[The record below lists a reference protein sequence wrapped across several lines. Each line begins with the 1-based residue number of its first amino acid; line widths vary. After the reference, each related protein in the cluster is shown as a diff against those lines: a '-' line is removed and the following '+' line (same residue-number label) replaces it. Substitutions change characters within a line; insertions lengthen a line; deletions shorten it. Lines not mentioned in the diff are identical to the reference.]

1 MFISKIELYGFKSFA
16 RKEIIDLQKGI
27 TGVVGPNGCGKTNIV
42 DAIRWVLGEQKTTKL
57 RSSKMEDVIFNGA
70 SSIKPLGYCE
80 VFLTIQND
88 RGILPVEFEEVEI
101 GRKLF
106 RSGESEYYL
115 NRNQCRLKDIFNL
128 FVDTGMSSDAYSV
141 IELNMIEKILSDYD
155 DSRRSMF
162 EEAAGINKYK
172 SQRKSAI
179 SKFELNQ
186 RDIERIEDI
195 ILEIQEQVNYLG
207 LQFKRLKRFKSLND
221 NLKKMEIKL
230 ASKKVYD
237 LEDIVNHNKSIMEN
251 LTKKLEKFSTKK
263 KTKNSDLDKISN
275 KYFTEKTKLN
285 ELKQFV
291 DNLTE
296 KLLSEIQE
304 KK

>member
-207 LQFKRLKRFKSLND
+207 LQFKRLKRFKSLKTI
-221 NLKKMEIKL
+221 LKKWKL
-230 ASKKVYD
+230 SLHQKKFM
-237 LEDIVNHNKSIMEN
+237 I
-251 LTKKLEKFSTKK
+251 
-263 KTKNSDLDKISN
+263 
-275 KYFTEKTKLN
+275 
-285 ELKQFV
+285 
-291 DNLTE
+291 
-296 KLLSEIQE
+296 
-304 KK
+304 